1 MNGADRPGIPLPGN
15 RWDLLDGVL
24 PEHPPLVS
32 VIVAHYEQQ
41 RQLDRTCAALARQD
55 HPADRLEVIVV
66 DDGSATAP
74 IVPPG
79 VRLLRQEDRG
89 FRLSAARN
97 LGARAA
103 TGQVL
108 CFLDADT
115 VPEPGY
121 VSALTRLPALSP
133 DCVVVGRRRHAD
145 LAGVAPDVPIEEA
158 GPAHELPEPA
168 WLIDAYRASR
178 NLLDADDRSYRFLIG
193 AVIACSRSLFDEVG
207 GFDETFSRYG
217 GEDWEWAY
225 RMWLAGAVF
234 AHEPTAVAWHDG
246 PEWAERDGSPGADG
260 NAEGDS
266 AERDSAERDSADG
279 NNASRVADKNAE
291 TIRLSELIPVPG
303 SGPIGSR
310 PVHPDI
316 VVRIEDA
323 AWSSAQRFVCADALQ
338 AALPRAERDGD
349 PARARIIVAVHAP
362 VRPAA
367 GVLRAAVDEVVSA
380 GLGSLVLT
388 TIEGAP
394 VVTIVQR
401 RAETRMRRWGDRS
414 LFPAVTRVEPGLRP
428 VPADTR
434 VAAYLGG
441 WD

>member
-1 MNGADRPGIPLPGN
+1 MNGATGGAPRGAGPSLPGIPLPGN
-15 RWDLLDGVL
+15 RWDLLDGVV
-24 PEHPPLVS
+24 PEHAPLVS

-121 VSALTRLPALSP
+121 VSALMRLPALAA

-158 GPAHELPEPA
+158 GLAHELPEPG
-168 WLIDAYRASR
+168 WLIDTYRASR

-225 RMWLAGAVF
+225 RMWLAGAVL
-234 AHEPTAVAWHDG
+234 AHEPAAVAWHDG
-246 PEWAERDGSPGADG
+246 PEWAERDGADGADG
-260 NAEGDS
+260 DEDQDGDS
-266 AERDSAERDSADG
+266 A
-279 NNASRVADKNAE
+279 SRIADKNAE

-303 SGPIGSR
+303 SGPLGLR

-323 AWSSAQRFVCADALQ
+323 AWSSAQRFVCADATQ

-349 PARARIIVAVHAP
+349 PARARIIVTVHAP

-367 GVLRAAVDEVVSA
+367 GVLAAAVDEVVSA
-380 GLGSLVLT
+380 GLGSLVLAT
-388 TIEGAP
+388 TDGTPA
-394 VVTIVQR
+394 VTIAQR

-414 LFPAVTRVEPGLRP
+414 LFPSITRAEPGLLP
-428 VPADTR
+428 VSGDAS

-441 WD
+441 WG

>member
-1 MNGADRPGIPLPGN
+1 MTGADLLGIPLPGN

-55 HPADRLEVIVV
+55 YPADRLEVIVV
-66 DDGSATAP
+66 DDGSAAAP
-74 IVPPG
+74 TVPPG

-145 LAGVAPDVPIEEA
+145 LAGVAPDVPIEKA

-207 GFDETFSRYG
+207 GFDETFSHYG
-217 GEDWEWAY
+217 GEDWEWVY
-225 RMWLAGAVF
+225 RMWLAGAVL
-234 AHEPTAVAWHDG
+234 AHEPAAVAWHDG
-246 PEWAERDGSPGADG
+246 PQWAERDGGERDGGDGADG
-260 NAEGDS
+260 DSGDGDS
-266 AERDSAERDSADG
+266 A
-279 NNASRVADKNAE
+279 SRIADKNAE

-303 SGPIGSR
+303 SGPLGSR

-323 AWSSAQRFVCADALQ
+323 AWSSAQCFVCADAVQ
-338 AALPRAERDGD
+338 AALPRAERDGE
-349 PARARIIVAVHAP
+349 PARARIVVTVHAP
-362 VRPAA
+362 VHPAA
-367 GVLRAAVDEVVSA
+367 GVLAAAVDEVVSA

-388 TIEGAP
+388 TTESAP

-401 RAETRMRRWGDRS
+401 RAEARVRRWADRS
-414 LFPAVTRVEPGLRP
+414 LFPAVTRAEPGLLP
-428 VPADTR
+428 VSRDAS